1 MAMVG
6 VFAHAYV
13 GNHGEPR
20 HVFLDFTNRALDLA
34 VVVPGLAALRVLALR
49 NPEQDDGG
57 HTGGIGLA
65 SLARDMVDR
74 HLRHA
79 RHRADRL
86 LDVAS
91 GADEVGLDKIL
102 GCEPRLAD
110 HAAER
115 LVASQSS
122 RPIYWKCHRRLPLG
136 AEGPCSTHY
145 IRTRYPGKCQ
155 LPPPRPRGDQSKL
168 ADKLWEVAFDGV
180 PQELEVNVVIF
191 VNQLLPHTNNSCPRD
206 LGIVF
211 SLYSGDS
218 IRRFADDCVPRTHEW
233 RCDAAQEM
241 RVGLSKPAVR
251 RRLQ

>member
-13 GNHGEPR
+13 GNHGEPG
-20 HVFLDFTNRALDLA
+20 HMFLDFTNRALDLA
-34 VVVPGLAALRVLALR
+34 VVVPGLAALRVLARR

-57 HTGGIGLA
+57 QTGGIGLA

-122 RPIYWKCHRRLPLG
+122 RPIYWKCHRSFPLG
-136 AEGPCSTHY
+136 PKGRAQR
-145 IRTRYPGKCQ
+145 I
-155 LPPPRPRGDQSKL
+155 
-168 ADKLWEVAFDGV
+168 
-180 PQELEVNVVIF
+180 IF
-191 VNQLLPHTNNSCPRD
+191 
-206 LGIVF
+206 
-211 SLYSGDS
+211 
-218 IRRFADDCVPRTHEW
+218 A
-233 RCDAAQEM
+233 
-241 RVGLSKPAVR
+241 PAIPANANYR
-251 RRLQ
+251 RRGRVEINLSWRISCGRSLSTVSHKSLRSTL